1 VATYLKI
8 TLQMSC
14 DVITAV
20 LFEGEDSGCTESRE
34 INPRSSYGNVE
45 CVEK

>member
-1 VATYLKI
+1 VTSYLKI
-8 TLQMSC
+8 TQQMSC

-20 LFEGEDSGCTESRE
+20 LFEGEETACTESRE